1 MEDSDDLLDSLL
13 AAADAQ
19 LDELSKQTPILS
31 APPIET
37 NSCKTLKDAD
47 IFGFESNLKL
57 QPKSAKDTFESA
69 VHGGDTDSSDDEGN
83 RNYEDQKYNEC
94 GRQMKG
100 LLRPSDSDHSTSS
113 NLSGGPKKRISNWTT
128 RPSTVARHKPAI
140 ATTKTAASTKSEH
153 RDVYMDPIFHMRII
167 NPKIS
172 SSLLQERMQGRV
184 AVRFADL
191 SRQILAG
198 NLKGKDWVL
207 CGVLVHKSPPKT
219 SQKGSQ
225 YSIWTVTDLKD
236 DIKTVGLFMFNS
248 AHSELWKTLV
258 GTVVGVLNPTVME
271 RRDNSKDVA
280 CLSIDTSQKVMIFGD
295 SKDFGMCKSTKK
307 SGEKCTSVVNL
318 SDSEFCIYHIKQE
331 YQKCSKR
338 SELQANFAGNGL
350 INLRNKVLGKNEVFY
365 AGKSYMAIPAKKS
378 KKLVTRDNNI
388 LQNLNGTSTTGAKYK
403 TAKPKVKGAARRL
416 DVNPAERA
424 RDLELLKKLG
434 GSSLE
439 AKTNF
444 CGIRSDDI
452 SMETSKATALNV
464 ISKLKAKNKEVA
476 SVNTVTTKNGQY
488 DLKGDLYVNVDN
500 KRSFSGKASNQ
511 VSLEDS
517 KKAALSVISKL
528 KGKNGDPPSAN
539 QLEAGE
545 SQITLEEFEA
555 ELDYSDNE
563 DIGATEKVNSVEE
576 VQEPTKT
583 KSETV
588 QKSSIQSPSSRG
600 SKSSSTSMHV
610 QAKNS
615 SHLSSPK
622 GNSSSKFPLVDKS
635 PIVTPKKSFTVGS
648 ALDSMTMG
656 VPMLSG
662 PARGD
667 FIDLSKPITSRHVDR
682 AKLNALK
689 FIQRNGPIKKIDPNN
704 TKTTG
709 SLKRSIENVLVDP
722 QKQHAAKRS
731 KLQESEFISDRFK
744 KMMAMTSKHADLLD
758 IRDDEEKE
766 KYFNKLEIKEKME
779 DKMANTHKVKCKAVK
794 CLKCKYTSFSA
805 SDLCKSEHHPLKVF
819 DAMKRFYQCGNCK
832 NRTVTLELVPTKP
845 CNNCG
850 SSKWEKTGMMKEKI
864 AVVQHNL
871 SIRGGEQKFL
881 NSVVA
886 DANVNL
892 MVPDDGA

>member
-1 MEDSDDLLDSLL
+1 MS
-13 AAADAQ
+13 Q
-19 LDELSKQTPILS
+19 
-31 APPIET
+31 
-37 NSCKTLKDAD
+37 
-47 IFGFESNLKL
+47 
-57 QPKSAKDTFESA
+57 
-69 VHGGDTDSSDDEGN
+69 
-83 RNYEDQKYNEC
+83 
-94 GRQMKG
+94 
-100 LLRPSDSDHSTSS
+100 
-113 NLSGGPKKRISNWTT
+113 
-128 RPSTVARHKPAI
+128 
-140 ATTKTAASTKSEH
+140 AS
-153 RDVYMDPIFHMRII
+153 
-167 NPKIS
+167 
-172 SSLLQERMQGRV
+172 
-184 AVRFADL
+184 
-191 SRQILAG
+191 
-198 NLKGKDWVL
+198 
-207 CGVLVHKSPPKT
+207 
-219 SQKGSQ
+219 
-225 YSIWTVTDLKD
+225 YSILH
-236 DIKTVGLFMFNS
+236 LP
-248 AHSELWKTLV
+248 E
-258 GTVVGVLNPTVME
+258 
-271 RRDNSKDVA
+271 VA
-280 CLSIDTSQKVMIFGD
+280 LDKVFSFLSFDEI
-295 SKDFGMCKSTKK
+295 
-307 SGEKCTSVVNL
+307 
-318 SDSEFCIYHIKQE
+318 
-331 YQKCSKR
+331 
-338 SELQANFAGNGL
+338 
-350 INLRNKVLGKNEVFY
+350 
-365 AGKSYMAIPAKKS
+365 
-378 KKLVTRDNNI
+378 
-388 LQNLNGTSTTGAKYK
+388 
-403 TAKPKVKGAARRL
+403 
-416 DVNPAERA
+416 
-424 RDLELLKKLG
+424 
-434 GSSLE
+434 
-439 AKTNF
+439 
-444 CGIRSDDI
+444 
-452 SMETSKATALNV
+452 
-464 ISKLKAKNKEVA
+464 AKN
-476 SVNTVTTKNGQY
+476 
-488 DLKGDLYVNVDN
+488 
-500 KRSFSGKASNQ
+500 RIASNQ

-886 DANVNL
+886 DANVCKKFNGIGSKLLSRGFIQLERRHAAIYRRVKTSLPRRESERKTHPLARHNEILQGVETRLSMLNMTYLRYIEHQIMCFIPGKVLDEIKCILNVVETSQSPPRPLQLLQELRDLSSMAIEHFDEHILPRCREKLEQQSGSPENILRELEVVAGSLTPFTKLQGFPYQHLTSKLKPSTKMLVEQQLPNGLTAELHKMKKIAKTHKHHISYLTQNTQKLGLKLRKQNNKLRIQAGKLREQERKLQEQTAKIMGQEEALNEVKKHMEEWEHKYKDLTAELVRARDEILLKTSNNSNSSQNL
-892 MVPDDGA
+892 TDPSVSHNQYKSNIKPRVAHILPKHYLGIDLERKRKSSINLEIPLKRSRSPTVPSSSTQKVGTRIKDLCLDIPDLVKFETNKPNKANNAEADADNDEANTRNKTFISSFFNNLLTNSPIPNMPRKRKMTETVSHGDEKLSKDK